1 MDGGGPE
8 EKGTGGAELE
18 LRSLLDALPDIYF
31 RLDADARFLA
41 WHAGS
46 QAELHVPPE
55 QFLGKRA
62 EEVLPPD
69 VAAQMATSVERALRE
84 RTLVIVEYTL
94 ETPSGDDQFEAR
106 FVPCGPNEVTAVIR
120 NTTAQRRAE
129 AALRASEE
137 QLRASQKM
145 EAIGRLAGG
154 VAHDFNNL
162 LTVILGRLQFLHRAA
177 DLAPSDRSHV
187 SEALDAAGRAASLT
201 RQLMALA
208 RRQVMQ
214 PLVFSLNEV
223 IVPMLEIVR
232 RIVGED
238 VEVALELQE
247 EAGSIRADK
256 TQIEQV
262 ILNLVLNA
270 RDAMSGG
277 GRLVIATRAVW
288 LDEEQARLRD
298 GAAEGMYEVLSV
310 ADSGSGMPPEVI
322 AHLFE
327 PFFTTKGPGEGTGL
341 GLATTYGIVKQS
353 GGHAVVRSQVGAGS
367 TFELYFPRAQEAVI
381 AEEGSRPSLVP
392 PLQNG
397 GSETI
402 LLVEDDDGLRRLVA
416 EVLSGAGYHVAP
428 FADGEEALGAIQNG
442 LRGALLVADVVMPKL
457 SGRALASVVRQ
468 RHSETRVLLMS
479 GHDVKA
485 PRHADGAV
493 GGEAVSILEKPFSPQ
508 TLLRRVR
515 EALEGRGR
523 YDSQRL
529 AVSPSE

>member
-1 MDGGGPE
+1 MNGRCPE
-8 EKGTGGAELE
+8 ENGAGGAALE

-31 RLDADARFLA
+31 RLDAEARFLA

-55 QFLGKRA
+55 EFLGKKA

-69 VAAQMATSVERALRE
+69 VAAKMVESVARALRD
-84 RTLVIVEYTL
+84 RTLVVVEYTL
-94 ETPSGDDQFEAR
+94 ATPSGDDQFEAR
-106 FVPCGPNEVTAVIR
+106 FVPCGPAEVTAVVR

-145 EAIGRLAGG
+145 DAIGRLAGG

-162 LTVILGRLQFLHRAA
+162 LTVILGRLQFLHRAE
-177 DLAPSDRSHV
+177 DLGEGDRSHV

-201 RQLMALA
+201 RQLMALG

-214 PLVFSLNEV
+214 PLVFSLNDV
-223 IVPMLEIVR
+223 VVPMLEMVR

-238 VEVALELQE
+238 VEVALELAE
-247 EAGSIRADK
+247 NAGSIRADK

-270 RDAMSGG
+270 RDAMDGG
-277 GRLVIATRAVW
+277 GRLVITTREVR

-298 GAAEGMYEVLSV
+298 GATAGAYEMLSV
-310 ADSGSGMPPEVI
+310 SDSGAGMPPEVL

-367 TFELYFPRAQEAVI
+367 LFELYFPRAEEADAV
-381 AEEGSRPSLVP
+381 AEGTRPSVVP

-402 LLVEDDDGLRRLVA
+402 LVVEDDDGLRRLVA
-416 EVLSGAGYHVAP
+416 DVLSGAGYRVAP

-442 LRGALLVADVVMPKL
+442 LRGALLVADIVMPKL
-457 SGRALASVVRQ
+457 SGRALAAVVRQ
-468 RHSETRVLLMS
+468 RHAETRVLLMS
-479 GHDVKA
+479 GHEVRST
-485 PRHADGAV
+485 RHAEAGEGAV
-493 GGEAVSILEKPFSPQ
+493 AFLEKPFSPQ

-515 EALEGRGR
+515 EALEERGR
-523 YDSQRL
+523 YDSQRM
-529 AVSPSE
+529 AVGPSE